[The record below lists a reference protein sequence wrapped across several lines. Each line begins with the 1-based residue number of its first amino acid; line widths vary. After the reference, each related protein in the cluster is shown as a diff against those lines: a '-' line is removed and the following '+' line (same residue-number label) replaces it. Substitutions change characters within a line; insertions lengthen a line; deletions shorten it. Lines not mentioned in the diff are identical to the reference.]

1 MDRSIGLCIVLAA
14 AFALASPVRAQA
26 EPDLTV
32 RQANEVMHQ
41 IMAIPGSQIPTA
53 LLADAQGIAIVPNVL
68 KIGFIAGIRRGHG
81 VVMVREP
88 NGAWSLPQFMTLT
101 GGSVGWQAG
110 VQDTDVVLVF
120 MTKKS
125 IEGLLSGKFTIGA
138 DAAAAAGPVGRN
150 ASASTDA
157 RLQAEVLSYSRSRGL
172 FAGVALDGT
181 VLRVD
186 PIAQTTY
193 YGSGPGQP
201 PVHVPES
208 AATLVAD
215 VTAMTGAENAPI
227 VIDGPTLAQPAAA
240 GVPTL
245 AAPLTAGVSVRESLA
260 GSAAELQSI
269 VDEGWRQYLA
279 LPRQVFDNAQPP
291 DLDALR
297 RSLQQYDRVARDPQY
312 AALTRRPE
320 FQTTYRLLSE
330 YVQQLSAGAAQVRL
344 PPPPTQ

>member
-1 MDRSIGLCIVLAA
+1 MDRSIWLCIVLAT
-14 AFALASPVRAQA
+14 AFALATPAQAQA

-32 RQANEVMHQ
+32 REANEVMHQ
-41 IMAIPGSQIPTA
+41 IMAIPGNQIPTA
-53 LLADAQGIAIVPNVL
+53 LLDDAQGIAIIPNVL

-125 IEGLLSGKFTIGA
+125 IEGLLGGKFTIGA

-150 ASASTDA
+150 ASAATDA

-201 PVHVPES
+201 PAQVPES
-208 AATLVAD
+208 AAALVVD
-215 VTAMTGAENAPI
+215 VTAMTSAGNVPI
-227 VIDGPTLAQPAAA
+227 VADGPTLAQPGAV
-240 GVPTL
+240 GIPTL
-245 AAPLTAGVSVRESLA
+245 AASAAAGVSVRESLA
-260 GSAAELQSI
+260 GSAAQLQSI
-269 VDEGWRQYLA
+269 VDDGWRQYLA
-279 LPRQVFDNAQPP
+279 LPPQVFDAAQPP
-291 DLDALR
+291 NIDGVR
-297 RSLQQYDRVARDPQY
+297 RSLQQYDRVARDPRY
-312 AALTRRPE
+312 AALTNRPE
-320 FQTTYRLLSE
+320 FQATYRLLSE
-330 YVQQLSAGAAQVRL
+330 YVQQLAAGAAQVQL
-344 PPPPTQ
+344 PPPPMQ